1 MYLALEKITKS
12 FPPRGGAG
20 EVIAVKEASLEI
32 KQGELVT
39 LLGPSGCGK
48 TTTLRIIAGFEFPTT
63 GLIVLDG
70 KEINSLP
77 PNKRDMSMVFQS
89 YAIFPHLNIFENI
102 AYGLNVQ
109 RLPKA
114 EIERRVGAVMKL
126 VELTGYEKRAPNQ
139 LSGGQQQRVA
149 LARALVMEPKVLLMD
164 EPLSNLDAKLRESMR
179 TEIRRIQRSLGIT
192 SVYVTHDQIEAMT
205 LSDRVVVMNQG
216 LIEQVGTPLE
226 VYRYP
231 NSRFVADF
239 IGRANF
245 IEATV
250 ASSHPGELVVQTLG
264 QSVRLPGV
272 QERYRAGDRLTL
284 IARPEMIQI
293 RPEGSL
299 PGIVRQASYLGNMV
313 DYVVDIGGKLVAVS
327 ETDPRRIISIYPE
340 SAAVN
345 LDLLTDC
352 IHILPG

>member
-1 MYLALEKITKS
+1 
-12 FPPRGGAG
+12 
-20 EVIAVKEASLEI
+20 V
-32 KQGELVT
+32 
-39 LLGPSGCGK
+39 
-48 TTTLRIIAGFEFPTT
+48 
-63 GLIVLDG
+63 
-70 KEINSLP
+70 
-77 PNKRDMSMVFQS
+77 NK
-89 YAIFPHLNIFENI
+89 
-102 AYGLNVQ
+102 
-109 RLPKA
+109 
-114 EIERRVGAVMKL
+114 VMEL

-226 VYRYP
+226 VYRHP

-250 ASSHPGELVVQTLG
+250 TSSRAGELVVQTCSCPFFG
-264 QSVRLPGV
+264 
-272 QERYRAGDRLTL
+272 
-284 IARPEMIQI
+284 
-293 RPEGSL
+293 
-299 PGIVRQASYLGNMV
+299 
-313 DYVVDIGGKLVAVS
+313 
-327 ETDPRRIISIYPE
+327 
-340 SAAVN
+340 
-345 LDLLTDC
+345 
-352 IHILPG
+352 

>member
-1 MYLALEKITKS
+1 
-12 FPPRGGAG
+12 
-20 EVIAVKEASLEI
+20 
-32 KQGELVT
+32 
-39 LLGPSGCGK
+39 
-48 TTTLRIIAGFEFPTT
+48 
-63 GLIVLDG
+63 
-70 KEINSLP
+70 
-77 PNKRDMSMVFQS
+77 MSMVFQS
-89 YAIFPHLNIFENI
+89 YAIFPHLNVFENV

-114 EIERRVGAVMKL
+114 EIERRVAAVMKL

-216 LIEQVGTPLE
+216 IIEQVGSPLE
-226 VYRYP
+226 VYRSP

-250 ASSHPGELVVQTLG
+250 ADSRPGELVVETLG
-264 QSVRLPGV
+264 QSVRLIGTPEV
-272 QERYRAGDRLTL
+272 YAAGARVTL

-293 RPEGSL
+293 RPEGGL
-299 PGIVRQASYLGNMV
+299 QGVVRQASYLGNLV
-313 DYVVDIGGKLVAVS
+313 DYTVDVGGKLITVF
-327 ETDPRRIISIYPE
+327 ETDPRRITTIYQE
-340 SAAVN
+340 AAPVK
-345 LDLLTDC
+345 LDLLADC